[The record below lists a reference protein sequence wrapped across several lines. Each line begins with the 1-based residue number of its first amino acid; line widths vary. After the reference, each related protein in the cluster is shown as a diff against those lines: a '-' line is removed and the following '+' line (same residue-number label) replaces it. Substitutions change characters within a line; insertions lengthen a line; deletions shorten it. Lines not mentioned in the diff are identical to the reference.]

1 MKFIYI
7 DESGN
12 TGWNLKDTNQPF
24 HFLAALSVDEKYIMG
39 AQSAIKNIASH
50 YFPNIFNEDKFEFH
64 GTELRKG
71 VGYFKGIKPDTR
83 IQIAIEL
90 MKILAEYKIDVFTIG
105 INKEKY
111 YSNVHPH
118 QAAFVLLVERLNPY
132 LKKSKQLGLMVCD
145 ENHDIEQ
152 PIINDLSRF
161 QEYSTNFG
169 YKSVK
174 VTEIVDSVHFVKSH
188 NNPIIQL
195 ADMVA
200 YFINRHKLMSK
211 KNNASKFTES
221 LKEVNANK
229 AEYADMELYKI
240 IDASIHSSKIFP

>member
-12 TGWNLKDTNQPF
+12 TGWNLKDRNQPF
-24 HFLAALSVDEKYIMG
+24 HFLAALSVDEHHITG
-39 AQSAIKNIASH
+39 VQTAIRNIASSF
-50 YFPNIFNEDKFEFH
+50 FPDQFREDRFEFH

-71 VGYFKGIKPDTR
+71 KGYFRNTPPDTR
-83 IQIAIEL
+83 IEIAKQL
-90 MKILAEYKIDVFTIG
+90 MSILGEYDIDVFIIG
-105 INKEKY
+105 IEKEKY
-111 YSNVHPH
+111 YASVHPH

-132 LKKSKQLGLMVCD
+132 LKKHDQLGLLICD

-152 PIINDLSRF
+152 PVINDLTRF

-169 YKSVK
+169 YRSVQA
-174 VTEIVDSVHFVKSH
+174 TEIVDSVHFVKSH

-200 YFINRHKLMSK
+200 YFSNRRRMILRKYGEEW
-211 KNNASKFTES
+211 ND
-221 LKEVNANK
+221 K
-229 AEYADMELYKI
+229 AVMEKAGRVELADLELYQTIRATVQETKM
-240 IDASIHSSKIFP
+240 FP